1 VDVDAVAVGAQGP
14 GAESSTGYEAANP
27 STGSI
32 ADLGAGFDTILSVGA
47 LAVCRDLAIFVE
59 RIVELLASDG
69 QLLFLNP
76 TLCLRHVCAQK
87 ETSLYQRR
95 HHAEALGL

>member
-1 VDVDAVAVGAQGP
+1 VDVVAVGVQGP

-27 STGSI
+27 NTGSI

-59 RIVELLASDG
+59 RIKKCLAPNRH
-69 QLLFLNP
+69 LLFFEPDIMSASCLCPKRNLPISTP
-76 TLCLRHVCAQK
+76 TSC
-87 ETSLYQRR
+87 
-95 HHAEALGL
+95 